1 MTKSQKN
8 LIGLLFS
15 FLLFAIIV
23 FRGELL
29 SFPNRPRISAFMQNH
44 FSLWGISLSILLF
57 GYFLAKAFKIKWW
70 LFIAFFV
77 FWECTYL
84 FVFNFGPKF
93 LPESIKAKG
102 FFGHFKRVS
111 LANRPLIQFE
121 ADCARYDSTLFYT
134 LKPGQSTFA
143 SYEFDN
149 QYNVNSGGFRD
160 SEADLSHP
168 EVLFLGDSFTMGWG
182 IDQDKTFA
190 QVFENQTKLKVL
202 NSGISSYGTAR
213 EYFSFKKISPDS
225 LKLIVIQFHDTDL
238 EENNYW
244 IKNKKLGDKT
254 VADFESQV
262 KNNSKIKKYYLFKHL
277 KAAIIDFIRPSPKLD
292 PNAKGNDLGAEFK
305 KIASFG
311 KDFFTIVKQIRET
324 YSGPIIFTYAGSF
337 YTEPKVVAV
346 FEKYAKENKVENIH
360 FVNMGEKLTTEDYY
374 FLDDHINAKGHE
386 KIGNEVVSKWRTIN
400 PANN

>member
-15 FLLFAIIV
+15 LLLFAIIV

-29 SFPNRPRISAFMQNH
+29 SFPNRPRVHAFMQDY
-44 FSLWGISLSILLF
+44 FSVWGISLSILLF
-57 GYFLAKAFKIKWW
+57 GYFLAKTFKIKWW
-70 LFIAFFV
+70 VFIVLFV

-84 FVFNFGPKF
+84 FVFNFGPKI

-102 FFGHFKRVS
+102 FFGHFKGVS
-111 LANRPLIQFE
+111 LASRPLIQFE
-121 ADCARYDSTLFYT
+121 ADCARYDSSLFYT
-134 LKPGQSTFA
+134 LKPGQSNFA

-149 QYNVNSGGFRD
+149 KYDVNSIGFRD
-160 SEADLSHP
+160 SEADLNHP

-190 QVFENQTKLKVL
+190 QVFEKQTKLKAL

-213 EYFSFKKISPDS
+213 EYLSFKKISPDS

-254 VADFESQV
+254 AADFESQV
-262 KNNSKIKKYYLFKHL
+262 ENNSRIKKYYLFKHL
-277 KAAIIDFIRPSPKLD
+277 KAAIIDFITPSPKLD

-305 KIASFG
+305 KIPSFR
-311 KDFFTIVKQIRET
+311 KDFYTIIAQIRET
-324 YSGPIIFTYAGSF
+324 YAGPIVFTYAGSF
-337 YTEPKVVAV
+337 YTNPKVVEV
-346 FEKYAKENKVENIH
+346 FEKYVTENKIEGLY
-360 FVNMGEKLTTEDYY
+360 FVNMGGKLTTEDYY
-374 FLDDHINAKGHE
+374 FLDDHINAKGHK
-386 KIGNEVVSKWRTIN
+386 KIGNELVLKWRTIAA
-400 PANN
+400 ANN

>member
-1 MTKSQKN
+1 MQDY
-8 LIGLLFS
+8 
-15 FLLFAIIV
+15 FA
-23 FRGELL
+23 F
-29 SFPNRPRISAFMQNH
+29 
-44 FSLWGISLSILLF
+44 WGISLSILLF
-57 GYFLAKAFKIKWW
+57 GYFLAKTFKLKWW
-70 LFIAFFV
+70 LFIVLFV
-77 FWECTYL
+77 FWEFTYL

-93 LPESIKAKG
+93 LPESLKSKG

-134 LKPGQSTFA
+134 LKPGKSSFA

-149 QYNVNSGGFRD
+149 QYNVNSSGFRD
-160 SEADLSHP
+160 SEADLNHP

-190 QVFENQTKLKVL
+190 QLFENQTKLKTL

-213 EYFSFKKISPDS
+213 EYFNFKKVSPDS

-254 VADFESQV
+254 VVEFEAQIKNNNKV
-262 KNNSKIKKYYLFKHL
+262 KNYYLFKHL
-277 KAAIIDFIRPSPKLD
+277 KAALIDFITPSPKLD
-292 PNAKGNDLGAEFK
+292 PNAKSDGLGAEFK
-305 KIASFG
+305 KFPRFSE
-311 KDFFTIVKQIRET
+311 DFFEIVNQIRNS
-324 YSGPIIFTYAGSF
+324 YSGPIVFTYSGSF
-337 YTEPKVVAV
+337 YTEPKVVKT
-346 FEKYAKENKVENIH
+346 FEKYAADNKVENIY
-360 FVNMGEKLTTEDYY
+360 FVNMGGKLTTGDYY

-386 KIGNEVVSKWRTIN
+386 KIAAELLNKWNSIQK
-400 PANN
+400 